1 MYLPPI
7 NPHTAIRRPTYFA
20 SRERSLDPSAYT
32 STSRRPYTPPYGGFD
47 DDPAPIDRRP
57 GVSMS
62 TIHGGLGRDD
72 FESPIS
78 ATPSYGAGRYPSVGS
93 PLSRDFI
100 SPHFPPRSNFPP
112 LPRLPGGSLP
122 VPPRRVPGTVFR
134 PPSYNAGVNPANFV
148 LRAVPI
154 PNGIQAVRVDP
165 DTGRVY
171 DRLIYPLYIR
181 DGQPVYDRNTILQND
196 DDSDDAV
203 IRNHDPNY
211 FDIAFQRRP
220 PFRYIRNPSLD
231 LDDDFRNSTRRFNQ
245 SFDPLTLSIP
255 TARDLEWIRRQ
266 LPQFEGSDRTR
277 FSNPSVY
284 RNTQF
289 DNNEYPLFNDFD
301 DSRDENLGNEELN
314 SRYPNSDYF
323 DDSFAREPRFFD
335 RLTPEDTKEIA
346 SKSDSE
352 ITDVKASETNHKA
365 SVSETAR

>member
-7 NPHTAIRRPTYFA
+7 NPHTAGRRPPYFT
-20 SRERSLDPSAYT
+20 SRERSLEPSAYT

-47 DDPAPIDRRP
+47 DDPLPVDRRP

-78 ATPSYGAGRYPSVGS
+78 ATPSYGAGRYPSDGS

-112 LPRLPGGSLP
+112 LPRLPGGSLS

-134 PPSYNAGVNPANFV
+134 PPSYNVGLNPANFV

-165 DTGRVY
+165 ETGRVY

-181 DGQPVYDRNTILQND
+181 DGQPVYDRNAILHND
-196 DDSDDAV
+196 DNSDDAV
-203 IRNHDPNY
+203 IRNHDPSY

-220 PFRYIRNPSLD
+220 LFRSIRNPSLD
-231 LDDDFRNSTRRFNQ
+231 LDDDFRNTTRRFNQ

-255 TARDLEWIRRQ
+255 TARDLEWIRRR
-266 LPQFEGSDRTR
+266 LPQVEGFDRNHYQ
-277 FSNPSVY
+277 NPSVY

-289 DNNEYPLFNDFD
+289 ENNEYPLFNDFD
-301 DSRDENLGNEELN
+301 DSRGENLGNEEVN
-314 SRYPNSDYF
+314 SRYGNSDYF

-352 ITDVKASETNHKA
+352 VTDVKTSETNPKA
-365 SVSETAR
+365 SVSEKSR